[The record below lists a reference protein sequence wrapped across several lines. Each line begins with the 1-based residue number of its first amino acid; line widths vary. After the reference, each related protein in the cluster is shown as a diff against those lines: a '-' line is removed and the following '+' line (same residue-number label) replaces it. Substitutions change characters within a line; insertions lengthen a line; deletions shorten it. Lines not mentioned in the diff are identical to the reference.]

1 MNHHNPPSPLFQTDG
16 TQPPEPFE
24 QFRDAPTDPPP
35 IDCNPF
41 RDPFAEEVTR

>member
-16 TQPPEPFE
+16 TQPVETFE
-24 QFRDAPTDPPP
+24 HFHDALTDPPP